1 MKVWYSENEF
11 VEYNNNRN
19 PEKFMVQPKELMEEK
34 SKLETRLAEINEHL
48 NSILR
53 DK

>member
-19 PEKFMVQPKELMEEK
+19 PEKFMVHPQDLKDEK
-34 SKLETRLAEINEHL
+34 AKLEIRIAEINL
-48 NSILR
+48 SLDCIIN
-53 DK
+53 